1 MKQIKIPM
9 KSEKR
14 RKSRKSKEMPEKCFV
29 KKKQKRRWRRR
40 TLQYDAVKDGFCECG
55 KRGFYSTLE
64 NF

>member
-1 MKQIKIPM
+1 ME
-9 KSEKR
+9 SEKRR
-14 RKSRKSKEMPEKCFV
+14 RKSRKSKEMPEKCFA
-29 KKKQKRRWRRR
+29 KKKKRWRRRR